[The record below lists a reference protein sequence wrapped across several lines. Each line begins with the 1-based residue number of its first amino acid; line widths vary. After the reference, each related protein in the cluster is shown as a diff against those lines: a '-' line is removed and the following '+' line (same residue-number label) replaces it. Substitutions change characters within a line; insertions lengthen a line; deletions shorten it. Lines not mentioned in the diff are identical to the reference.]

1 MDVRYSKQAIK
12 YLRKLQPKKAVKI
25 KDTISRI
32 ADDDNE
38 GLNIIYMDNVDAYR
52 VRIGDFR
59 AVYEIRE
66 DELVLVVI
74 KVGPRGDVYK

>member
-1 MDVRYSKQAIK
+1 
-12 YLRKLQPKKAVKI
+12 
-25 KDTISRI
+25 
-32 ADDDNE
+32 
-38 GLNIIYMDNVDAYR
+38 MDNVDAYR